1 LSLIFDVDVDVL
13 AEFRIKV
20 RIDFVF
26 SFAVCF
32 YDHALCYFFI

>member
-1 LSLIFDVDVDVL
+1 LSLIFDADVGIL

-20 RIDFVF
+20 HTDFVF

-32 YDHALCYFFI
+32 YDHALCYFYK